1 MPAVPPTWR
10 FRRMH
15 PGEMN
20 IDPIE
25 AEFFST
31 EALDSLA
38 DALVREAVQ
47 NSLDA
52 RRGDGP
58 LRMRFAL
65 SSAENRLGGDARARY
80 LDGLQA
86 HLQASRSGLSTP
98 PPVDEPLSF
107 LSVEDFG
114 TRGLQGDPAQS
125 EDERVDPDNATRNDF
140 FYFWRNIGRSR
151 KHTTDL
157 GRWGLG
163 KTVFQAAS
171 RVNAFFGLTARAD
184 DGRRM
189 LLGQSVL
196 KIHKLD
202 GARYYPY
209 GYFGCFE
216 GDFALPSETP
226 DELDRFSGDFLLER
240 GRNDPGLSVVV
251 PYPDSDITA
260 GAITASVVHHYFLPI
275 IAGDLLVEVTDGR
288 NATTLS
294 ADSIDEYVELAE
306 GLDSPRLFAL
316 ARWGLQLPADSH
328 VELAPQPR
336 GSAPNW
342 KNEPLSGDDLA
353 LLRARFEGGHPV
365 ALRVPVWVKPAR
377 EQPVASSFDV
387 YLERDDDG
395 DARTEQHFVRDG
407 ITIAGVRSPLPKG
420 IRSLLVVRDAP
431 LSRLLGDSENP
442 AHTEWQERS
451 PKFKHYY
458 NHGPFTLRYVKNAPR
473 EVVRLLTQPAAGR
486 DDRLLTRLF
495 SIERPEG
502 DTSRSRRPGDDAG
515 AGPGADGSETALTVG
530 SNQDFRLQRLNGGF
544 RLCGV
549 ESEEPLPRFAAVLA
563 AYDTR
568 RGNPFRQW
576 QPPDFRLN
584 ESPIS
589 VAVSGAT
596 VARCED
602 NVLLLELTRREFE
615 VTVRGFD
622 PHRDVR
628 VRVSPVDD
636 PRAP

>member
-1 MPAVPPTWR
+1 MPATAPKWR

-25 AEFFST
+25 AEFFTT

-65 SSAENRLGGDARARY
+65 SSADGRLGEDARARY
-80 LDGLQA
+80 LDGLPP
-86 HLQASRSGLSTP
+86 HLHASRSGLSAA

-107 LSVEDFG
+107 LAVEDFG
-114 TRGLQGDPAQS
+114 TRGLQGDPGQS
-125 EDERVDPDNATRNDF
+125 EDERIDADNATRNDF

-171 RVNAFFGLTARAD
+171 RVNAFFGLTVRAD

-209 GYFGCFE
+209 GYFGRFD
-216 GDFALPSETP
+216 GDFAVPSEAP
-226 DELDRFSGDFLLER
+226 GELDRFSSDFSLAR
-240 GRNDPGLSVVV
+240 GPNDPGLSVLV
-251 PYPDSDITA
+251 PYPDNEITA
-260 GAITASVVHHYFLPI
+260 QAITASVVHHYFLPI
-275 IAGDLLVEVTDGR
+275 IAGQLLVEVTDGR
-288 NATTLS
+288 TETTLT

-306 GLDSPRLFAL
+306 GLDSPGLLTL
-316 ARWGLQLPADSH
+316 ARWGSQLPADRH
-328 VELAPQPR
+328 VELAQQPR
-336 GSAPNW
+336 GSAPSW
-342 KNEPLSGDDLA
+342 KNEPLAGDDLA
-353 LLRARFEGGHPV
+353 VLRARFEGGNPV
-365 ALRVPVWVKPAR
+365 ALRVPLWVKPTG
-377 EQPVASSFDV
+377 EQPVQSWFDL
-387 YLERDDDG
+387 YLERDDDS

-407 ITIAGVRSPLPKG
+407 ITIAGVRSPVPKG
-420 IRSLLVVRDAP
+420 IRSLLIVRDAA

-451 PKFKHYY
+451 PKFKDRYT
-458 NHGPFTLRYVKNAPR
+458 HGPFTLRYVKNAPR
-473 EVVRLLTQPAAGR
+473 EVVRLLTQPAKGR
-486 DDRLLTRLF
+486 DERLLTRLF

-502 DTSRSRRPGDDAG
+502 DSRNRRAGDDSG
-515 AGPGADGSETALTVG
+515 PGPGAEGTETAVTVG
-530 SNQDFRLQRLNGGF
+530 SSQDFRLQRLMGGF
-544 RLCGV
+544 RLRGV
-549 ESEEPLPRFAAVLA
+549 EGDEPLPRFAAVLA

-589 VAVSGAT
+589 VAVRGAT
-596 VARCED
+596 VARCEN

-628 VRVSPVDD
+628 VRVSPVAD
-636 PRAP
+636 PHAP